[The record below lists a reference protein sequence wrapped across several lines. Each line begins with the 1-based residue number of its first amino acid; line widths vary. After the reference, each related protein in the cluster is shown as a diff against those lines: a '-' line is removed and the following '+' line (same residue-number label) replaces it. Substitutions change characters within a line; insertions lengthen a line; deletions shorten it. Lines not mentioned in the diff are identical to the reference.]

1 MQRHRVVVNVE
12 VAVVRDGQ
20 YLATVRGSGEG
31 YGAGWLGFPGGKVDP
46 DPAAPNVLE
55 ETARRE
61 VLEEVGLVLDDRVVY
76 VESHTFAV
84 GDDVV
89 LDVVMLA
96 RSISGDA
103 YAASP
108 GEVACVEWL
117 PYDAFRDDVRTQP
130 WTRDSLLTVERKRRE
145 FGW

>member
-31 YGAGWLGFPGGKVDP
+31 YGAGWLGFPGGKVNP
-46 DPAAPNVLE
+46 DPAVPNVLE

-61 VLEEVGLVLDDRVVY
+61 VLEEVGLTPDDPIVY
-76 VESHTFAV
+76 VESHTFAI

-96 RSISGDA
+96 RSMSGEP

-108 GEVACVEWL
+108 DEVASVEWL
-117 PYDAFRDDVRTQP
+117 TYEAFGGDSRTQQ
-130 WTRDSLLTVERKRRE
+130 WTRDSLNLVERKRHVV
-145 FGW
+145 GW